1 MKIKSLMLVAC
12 GLLFLPL
19 LGMAQNTVQPTN
31 YTSKVKNAGFLAAVI
46 ETTDDLIASETKN
59 FGEIQIVFCGKNIH
73 QLTDVA
79 MMNPILKK
87 IKGKPITIIACGFS
101 LNKFKVDP
109 KFVPKEVVVV
119 DNGILHQF
127 QLLKKGYL
135 SLDL

>member
-12 GLLFLPL
+12 GMLFLPL

-31 YTSKVKNAGFLAAVI
+31 YTSLVKNDGFLTAVI

-59 FGEIQIVFCGKNIH
+59 FGEIQIVFCGKKID
-73 QLTDVA
+73 QLTDEA
-79 MMNPILKK
+79 IMKPILEK
-87 IKGKPITIIACGFS
+87 IKGKPVTLMACGFS
-101 LNKFKVDP
+101 LNKFQVDRTI
-109 KFVPKEVVVV
+109 VPKEILVV